1 MEITIN
7 DFKKASIF
15 VNIFNYVKYFTD
27 KITINIKQDQ
37 FYIQGM
43 DNSHVCIFELKLQ
56 QSWFCQY
63 NVNEPLEL
71 GINVNILTKIL
82 HTRDDNQNIIL
93 SQDNDEADSLTI
105 SLTTIS
111 NSDNDKQYNKIFA
124 LPLMELECELFE
136 IPETEY
142 SLTCFFE
149 SKKLKQI
156 VDELSNFSDCVNIT
170 HDENDLLSMT
180 ANSEYE
186 GTMKIDIHNIDKEI
200 VEGEGEIKMDL
211 STKYLQ
217 YICNFQKL
225 TENVNVYISD
235 RTPLCIH
242 YPFDETNYI
251 RFYLAPKI
259 NDYEDDL

>member
-1 MEITIN
+1 MEIIIN

-15 VNIFNYVKYFTD
+15 VNMFNYIKYFTD
-27 KITINIKQDQ
+27 NITIYIKKEQ

-56 QSWFCQY
+56 DSWFSTY
-63 NVNEPLEL
+63 NVTEHIEL
-71 GINVNILTKIL
+71 GINVNILTKML

-93 SQDNDEADSLTI
+93 SQDSDEKDSLTI
-105 SLTTIS
+105 SLTTI
-111 NSDNDKQYNKIFA
+111 NKSDNDKQYNKIFA
-124 LPLMELECELFE
+124 LPLMELDCELFE

-156 VDELSNFSDCVNIT
+156 VDELSNFSDCINIS
-170 HDENDLLSMT
+170 HDDNDLLSMT
-180 ANSEYE
+180 AESESE
-186 GTMKIDIHNIDKEI
+186 GKMKIDIHNIDKEI
-200 VEGEGEIKMDL
+200 VEDEGVIKMDL
-211 STKYLQ
+211 SSKYLQ

-225 TENVNVYISD
+225 TDNVNVHISD
-235 RTPLCIH
+235 QTPLCIH

-259 NDYEDDL
+259 NDYEGDL

>member
-1 MEITIN
+1 M
-7 DFKKASIF
+7 
-15 VNIFNYVKYFTD
+15 
-27 KITINIKQDQ
+27 
-37 FYIQGM
+37 
-43 DNSHVCIFELKLQ
+43 
-56 QSWFCQY
+56 
-63 NVNEPLEL
+63 
-71 GINVNILTKIL
+71 
-82 HTRDDNQNIIL
+82 